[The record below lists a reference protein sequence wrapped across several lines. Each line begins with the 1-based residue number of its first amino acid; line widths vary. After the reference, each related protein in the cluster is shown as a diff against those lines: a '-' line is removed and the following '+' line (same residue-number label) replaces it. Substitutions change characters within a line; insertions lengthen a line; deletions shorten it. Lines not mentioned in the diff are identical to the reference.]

1 MLQIESIAFF
11 VILVCFFD
19 SVFFWLA
26 HNQFACY
33 RETPHM
39 WFDFCRKNIMMA
51 LLVYINKSQ
60 IWQNQTHDLNQL
72 IIHVNKKCIHHIF
85 RGKIEPRICGVAHI
99 DKQSCPELG
108 SKKVYENKEVSMWIF
123 IPSYHIFT
131 ATRIY
136 THTYKVSI

>member
-108 SKKVYENKEVSMWIF
+108 SKKSLWEQGSINVN
-123 IPSYHIFT
+123 
-131 ATRIY
+131 IY
-136 THTYKVSI
+136 SIVPYFYSHTHLYAYI